1 MQDAGYMIL
10 GTGSWILYSAS
21 WMHNHGLRIMILDL
35 GARIHDPALA
45 KKKQFLAETKPPL
58 LGKKPPFVEKKPAA
72 ARGNRPLVR

>member
-1 MQDAGYMIL
+1 M
-10 GTGSWILYSAS
+10 
-21 WMHNHGLRIMILDL
+21 DL